1 MTEAEFS
8 LRLAEHHLSI
18 LGRFA
23 PTPDDKLGERIK
35 TVLLIGHSEP
45 GFWGHFTKQAEWQD
59 GNPDPID
66 RWSRRVL
73 GTLACTLGGKAWFPF
88 GGPPYHPFYRW
99 ALRTGRSFESPV
111 KLLVHDSQGLMVAY
125 RGAIGVT
132 EEWSIETGQ
141 SPCPPC
147 EKPCLTAC
155 PAGALTGGGYDVP
168 ACHAYL
174 DANPKND
181 CLSAGCRVRR
191 ACPVSQGYARLP
203 EQSAY
208 HMSRFHKAE

>member
-1 MTEAEFS
+1 MTEAEFG
-8 LRLAEHHLSI
+8 LRLAEHHLSV
-18 LGRFA
+18 LGRFT
-23 PTPDDKLGERIK
+23 PTPDDNLGERIK
-35 TVLLIGHSEP
+35 AVLLIGHSEP

-59 GNPDPID
+59 RNPDPID

-73 GTLACTLGGKAWFPF
+73 GTLACAMGGKAWFPF

-141 SPCPPC
+141 SPCHPC

-155 PAGALTGGGYDVP
+155 PASALTRGGYDVP

-174 DANPKND
+174 DANPEND